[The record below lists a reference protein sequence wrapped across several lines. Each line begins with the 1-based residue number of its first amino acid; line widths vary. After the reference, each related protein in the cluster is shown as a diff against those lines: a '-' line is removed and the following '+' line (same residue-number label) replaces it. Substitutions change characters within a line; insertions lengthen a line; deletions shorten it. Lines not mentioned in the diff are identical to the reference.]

1 MINSIKS
8 IIEDSIALKRSILGD
23 DEVISQIL
31 KAVTIIASSL
41 RSGKKIMVAGN
52 GGSAAD
58 SQHIVAEFVGRLNIS
73 RDPLPAIAL
82 TTDTS
87 VITAISNDFDFSE
100 IFVRQVKAIG
110 KPGDILLLIST
121 SGNSLNLIK
130 AAEESKKL
138 GIITIGI
145 LGKDGGNL
153 LNLVDV
159 PILIKH
165 NNTQRIQECQLMIEH
180 IICELVEQQVQVFT

>member
-8 IIEDSIALKRSILGD
+8 IIEESIALKRSILGD

-31 KAVTIIASSL
+31 KAITIIASSL
-41 RSGKKIMVAGN
+41 KNGKKLMVAGN

-73 RDPLPAIAL
+73 RDPLAAVAL

-130 AAEESKKL
+130 VAEESKKL

-165 NNTQRIQECQLMIEH
+165 SNTQRIQECQLMIEH